1 MNENS
6 QKKYISRTSD
16 SDISAFFEN
25 SAPFKNVLLVEGAR
39 QVGKSSLVEHSLDKV
54 SKKATRLNLER
65 DTRMCS
71 LIDDCG
77 DFSDFV
83 QLLRDRLGFRPD
95 AGEILFIDEAQESR
109 RLGGFVRF
117 MKEEWS
123 HASVVLSGS
132 TLGRLFREETRYP
145 VGRVSRILLAPFSFS
160 EFLDATGEGHLAEV
174 VRKDALDISPQRHQR
189 FLELYNSYLKTGGL
203 PAVVMGRGDQQDFSE
218 DLAQILSD
226 YERDFI
232 RIFGENDAALVK
244 GCLRSVANFVGGP
257 SKNSSVWPNPSTKI
271 NARIAE
277 VFSRLEEWHLI
288 LRSDQRGPGLEAAH
302 AYLPKRYLFD
312 TGLLRYLRESAV
324 PDIHILETV
333 DSNVRKSLGGVL
345 ENQVAIDLARQ
356 GLVLNGWKKT
366 PSGGEIDFIVKI
378 GGCTIPIECK
388 AALKVDRRQW
398 QGVMEYL
405 EQYGQNLGVVVS
417 FAPYGMVQLASGAK
431 ILSLPIYLMER
442 FEKFA
447 CQSIEMPITKSE
459 LG

>member
-6 QKKYISRTSD
+6 QKKYIPRTSD
-16 SDISAFFEN
+16 SEILAFLEN
-25 SAPFKNVLLVEGAR
+25 STPFKNVLLVEGAR
-39 QVGKSSLVEHSLDKV
+39 QVGKSSLVNHALQNLSN
-54 SKKATRLNLER
+54 KATRLNLER
-65 DTRMCS
+65 DTRICS
-71 LIDDCG
+71 LIDDCQ

-83 QLLRDRLGFRPD
+83 QLLSDRLGFRGD
-95 AGEILFIDEAQESR
+95 AGEVLFIDEAQESR

-123 HASVVLSGS
+123 RASVVLSGS

-145 VGRVSRILLAPFSFS
+145 VGRVSRILLGPFSFS
-160 EFLDATGEGHLAEV
+160 EFLEATGEGHLAEV
-174 VRKDALDISPQRHQR
+174 VHSEARDISPQRHQR
-189 FLELYNSYLKTGGL
+189 LLELYNSYLKTGGL
-203 PAVVMGRGDQQDFSE
+203 PAVIMAGGNPQDFLE
-218 DLAQILSD
+218 ILGQILSD

-257 SKNSSVWPNPSTKI
+257 SKNSSVWPNPSTRI

-288 LRSDQRGPGLEAAH
+288 LRSDQKGPGPEATH

-312 TGLLRYLRESAV
+312 SGLLRYLRESAV

-333 DSNVRKSLGGVL
+333 ESNVRKSLGGVL
-345 ENQVAIDLARQ
+345 ENQVATDLARQ

-366 PSGGEIDFIVKI
+366 PSGGEIDFIVKV
-378 GGCTIPIECK
+378 GNRTIPIECK
-388 AALKVDRRQW
+388 SALKADRRQW

-405 EQYGQNLGVVVS
+405 EQYGQKFGVVVS
-417 FAPYGMVQLASGAK
+417 CAPVGEVQLANGVK
-431 ILSLPIYLMER
+431 ILNLPIYLMER
-442 FEKFA
+442 FEKLV
-447 CQSIEMPITKSE
+447 CP
-459 LG
+459 

>member
-1 MNENS
+1 
-6 QKKYISRTSD
+6 
-16 SDISAFFEN
+16 
-25 SAPFKNVLLVEGAR
+25 
-39 QVGKSSLVEHSLDKV
+39 
-54 SKKATRLNLER
+54 
-65 DTRMCS
+65 
-71 LIDDCG
+71 
-77 DFSDFV
+77 
-83 QLLRDRLGFRPD
+83 
-95 AGEILFIDEAQESR
+95 
-109 RLGGFVRF
+109 

-160 EFLDATGEGHLAEV
+160 EFLEATGEGHLAEV

-288 LRSDQRGPGLEAAH
+288 LRTDQRGPGLEAAH

-378 GGCTIPIECK
+378 GC
-388 AALKVDRRQW
+388 
-398 QGVMEYL
+398 
-405 EQYGQNLGVVVS
+405 
-417 FAPYGMVQLASGAK
+417 
-431 ILSLPIYLMER
+431 
-442 FEKFA
+442 
-447 CQSIEMPITKSE
+447 
-459 LG
+459 